1 MGSTRLQI
9 ETADHG
15 GSGEKGDRPSEPS
28 LWTRSPPGTASTLQ
42 PRDQKCKS
50 KQNRG
55 CWLERL
61 RWKPRA
67 AETVTLC
74 GQHPGK
80 QRPPS
85 RDSRDVQ
92 GALMSPY
99 LGCGQHAEWKAHKI
113 TEKDTEN
120 LQAETSQCSHRPGKV
135 ALHRKNGEAS
145 YYTGHEWSFRRA
157 RLVLDGRAITR
168 LEKTTLTHK

>member
-1 MGSTRLQI
+1 MGNTRLQI

-15 GSGEKGDRPSEPS
+15 GPWEKADRPSEPS
-28 LWTRSPPGTASTLQ
+28 LWTCSPPGTASTLQ

-55 CWLERL
+55 CWVERL

-80 QRPPS
+80 QRLSWRAGSPHESSAGPWSACRVKSPQDHWKRHWESSGWKHLSAHTGLERLHFTARMERPPTTPVMS
-85 RDSRDVQ
+85 R
-92 GALMSPY
+92 
-99 LGCGQHAEWKAHKI
+99 
-113 TEKDTEN
+113 
-120 LQAETSQCSHRPGKV
+120 
-135 ALHRKNGEAS
+135 
-145 YYTGHEWSFRRA
+145 
-157 RLVLDGRAITR
+157 VLEGPD
-168 LEKTTLTHK
+168 